1 MVQRNFNSGVRLK
14 MKLGVVMDP
23 IETINFKK
31 DSTLA
36 MMIEAQ
42 RKGHEII
49 YITPDSLFIDSGISY
64 ASSNKMEVRNDPSD
78 WFTKEEETII
88 ELSELDSILMRQDPP
103 FNSGYIYNTYVL
115 EMAARQGVNIF
126 NNPRSLRDCNEKVY
140 ATEFPQC
147 CTKHLVTSRK
157 DFLTDFVLENKDTVI
172 KPLDGMG
179 GASIFRVKANDP
191 NLNVILETITDHFTE
206 KVMIQEFIP
215 EITEG
220 DKRILIVDGKP
231 MSASIA
237 RVPAEGEL
245 RGNLAAGAS
254 AVAKSLSDRDLWIC
268 EEVGPSLVE
277 KGLLLVGLDI
287 IGDYLTEINVTSPT
301 CFKEYKELCDIDV
314 AKIFIE
320 SVEEFS
326 K

>member
-1 MVQRNFNSGVRLK
+1 

-49 YITPDSLFIDSGISY
+49 YITPDSLFIKSGIPS

-78 WFTKEEETII
+78 WFTKEEEKII

-157 DFLTDFVLENKDTVI
+157 DFLANFVLENKDTVI

-301 CFKEYKELCDIDV
+301 CFKEYKELCDINV
-314 AKIFIE
+314 AEIFIE

>member
-1 MVQRNFNSGVRLK
+1 

>member
-1 MVQRNFNSGVRLK
+1 

-49 YITPDSLFIDSGISY
+49 YITPDSLFINSGISY

-115 EMAARQGVNIF
+115 EIAARQGVNIF

-215 EITEG
+215 EISEG

>member
-1 MVQRNFNSGVRLK
+1 

-49 YITPDSLFIDSGISY
+49 YITPDSLFINSGISY

-147 CTKHLVTSRK
+147 CTKHLVSSRK

-301 CFKEYKELCDIDV
+301 CFKEYKDLCDIDV
-314 AKIFIE
+314 AEIFIK

>member
-1 MVQRNFNSGVRLK
+1 

-23 IETINFKK
+23 IESINFKK

-36 MMIEAQ
+36 MMLEAQ
-42 RKGHEII
+42 SKNHHIF
-49 YITPDSLFIDSGISY
+49 YITTNSLFIESGIAY
-64 ASSNKMEVRNDPSD
+64 ATTSKIQLRDDPVD
-78 WFTKEEETII
+78 WFTLEEEKVMR
-88 ELSELDSILMRQDPP
+88 LSELDSILMRQDPP
-103 FNSGYIYNTYVL
+103 FNSDYIYNTYVL
-115 EMAARQGVNIF
+115 EMAQKEGVNIF
-126 NNPRSLRDCNEKVY
+126 NNPRSLRDCNEKVF

-147 CTKHLVTSRK
+147 CTKHLVTSK
-157 DFLTDFVLENKDTVI
+157 KNLLTDFVIEHKDTVI

-179 GASIFRVKANDP
+179 GASIFRLKSHDP
-191 NLNVILETITDHFTE
+191 NLNVILETITDHFAE
-206 KVMIQEFIP
+206 KVMIQEYIP
-215 EITEG
+215 EISEG
-220 DKRILIVDGKP
+220 DKRILVINGEP
-231 MSASIA
+231 MDAAIA
-237 RVPAEGEL
+237 RIPAEGEL

-254 AVAKSLSDRDLWIC
+254 AVARSLTERDMWIC
-268 EEVGPSLVE
+268 KEVAPSLVE

-320 SVEEFS
+320 SVEKFS

>member
-1 MVQRNFNSGVRLK
+1 
-14 MKLGVVMDP
+14 
-23 IETINFKK
+23 
-31 DSTLA
+31 
-36 MMIEAQ
+36 
-42 RKGHEII
+42 
-49 YITPDSLFIDSGISY
+49 
-64 ASSNKMEVRNDPSD
+64 MEVRNDPSD

-147 CTKHLVTSRK
+147 CAKHLVTSRK

-254 AVAKSLSDRDLWIC
+254 AVAKSLSDRDLWIS
-268 EEVGPSLVE
+268 EEVCPSLVE

-314 AKIFIE
+314 AEIFIE
-320 SVEEFS
+320 SVEKFS

>member
-1 MVQRNFNSGVRLK
+1 

-23 IETINFKK
+23 IESINFKK

-42 RKGHEII
+42 SKGHEIF
-49 YITPDSLFIDSGISY
+49 YITPNALFIDSGIAF
-64 ASSNKMEVRNDPSD
+64 ASSAKIEVKDNPSD
-78 WFTKEEETII
+78 WFSLEEEKII
-88 ELSELDSILMRQDPP
+88 KLSELNSILMRQDPP
-103 FNSGYIYNTYVL
+103 FNSDYIYNTYVL
-115 EMAARQGVNIF
+115 EMASREGVNIF

-140 ATEFPQC
+140 ASEFPQC
-147 CTKHLVTSRK
+147 CTKHLVTSNQ
-157 DFLTDFVLENKDTVI
+157 LLLSQFVEEYKDTVI

-179 GASIFRVKANDP
+179 GASIFRLKKNEP
-191 NLNVILETITDHFTE
+191 NLNVILETITHHFTQ
-206 KVMIQEFIP
+206 KVMIQEYIP
-215 EITEG
+215 QISEG
-220 DKRILIVDGKP
+220 DKRILVINGEP
-231 MSASIA
+231 MGAAIA
-237 RVPAEGEL
+237 RIPAEGEL

-254 AVAKSLSDRDLWIC
+254 AVAKSLSERDMWIC
-268 EEVGPSLVE
+268 KEVGPSLVK

-314 AKIFIE
+314 AKTFID

-326 K
+326 L

>member
-1 MVQRNFNSGVRLK
+1 
-14 MKLGVVMDP
+14 
-23 IETINFKK
+23 
-31 DSTLA
+31 
-36 MMIEAQ
+36 
-42 RKGHEII
+42 
-49 YITPDSLFIDSGISY
+49 
-64 ASSNKMEVRNDPSD
+64 MEVRNDPSD
-78 WFTKEEETII
+78 WFTKEEEKLI
-88 ELSELDSILMRQDPP
+88 ELRELDSILMRQDPP

-115 EMAARQGVNIF
+115 EMAARQGVNVF

-157 DFLTDFVLENKDTVI
+157 DFLANFVLENKDTVI

-301 CFKEYKELCDIDV
+301 CFKEYKELCDINV
-314 AKIFIE
+314 AEIFIE

>member
-1 MVQRNFNSGVRLK
+1 

-49 YITPDSLFIDSGISY
+49 YITPDSLFINSGISY